1 MDFVGRRKW
10 FFIFSTILIAAGLL
24 SIAMPHGFKTGIEF
38 TGGSA
43 LTIGYTE
50 PVSQA
55 SVRNVLSSPDLQHDE
70 AIIQG
75 LGENSFLIR
84 TKALLEEAPRDNAGI
99 VTGPSEREKV
109 ETALET
115 LAPFSNSPDIA
126 AVSAIVARETVR
138 NAIFAVIIAALAI
151 TLYISW
157 AFRLVP
163 NSFRM
168 GTTAILAAIHDVL
181 VVVGIFSILGRVF
194 NIEIN
199 AMFITGIL
207 TVVGYSV
214 HDTIVVFDRIRENTA
229 KRISRDLSTIIN
241 VSIMETLG
249 RSLTT
254 SLTTIFV
261 LIAIV
266 ILGGGSIQS
275 LLITL
280 MIGIITGTYSS
291 IGIASQLLI
300 TWEQGGIPLPFRKR
314 KTEGSLLNQTQDNIN
329 R

>member
-1 MDFVGRRKW
+1 MDFVGHRNW
-10 FFIFSTILIAAGLL
+10 FFIFSTLLIVAGLI
-24 SIAMPHGFKTGIEF
+24 SIAMPQGFKAGIEF

-43 LTIGYTE
+43 LTISYTE
-50 PVSQA
+50 PVSQ
-55 SVRNVLSSPDLQHDE
+55 SDVRKVLSSPELQHEE

-75 LGENSFLIR
+75 LGKNSYLVR
-84 TKALLEEAPRDNAGI
+84 TTTLLEEAPRNNSGVVI
-99 VTGPSEREKV
+99 GPSEREKV
-109 ETALET
+109 ETALEQ
-115 LAPFSNSPDIA
+115 LAPFSTSPDIA
-126 AVSAIVARETVR
+126 AVSAVVAQETVR
-138 NAIFAVIIAALAI
+138 NAIFAVVIASLAI

-168 GTTAILAAIHDVL
+168 GTTAIIAAIHDVL
-181 VVVGIFSILGRVF
+181 IVVGIFSILGRLL

-229 KRISRDLSTIIN
+229 KRVSRDLSTIIN

-261 LIAIV
+261 IVAIV

-300 TWEQGGIPLPFRKR
+300 TWERGDLPLPFRKR
-314 KTEGSLLNQTQDNIN
+314 KQDESLPA
-329 R
+329 